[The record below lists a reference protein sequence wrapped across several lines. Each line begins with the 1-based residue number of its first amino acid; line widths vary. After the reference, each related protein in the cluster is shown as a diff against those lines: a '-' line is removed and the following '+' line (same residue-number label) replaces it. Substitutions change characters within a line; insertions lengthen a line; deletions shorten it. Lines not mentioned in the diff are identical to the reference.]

1 MPADE
6 AAYNAIKHLAAT
18 YPDVAPHGAALPL
31 IVYQQVGGRAEAF
44 TENTAPAFEVAR
56 IQVSCWAASRSAAA
70 TLSKAVE
77 TALIQAAGCT
87 ARPLAARVSVFEPD
101 GNEYGTHQDFEI
113 TTNN

>member
-1 MPADE
+1 MDADK
-6 AAYNAIKHLAAT
+6 ATYAAIKHLAAT

-44 TENTAPAFEVAR
+44 TENTAPAFEAAR
-56 IQVSCWAASRSAAA
+56 IQVSCWAASRSEAS

-77 TALIQAAGCT
+77 TALIQSAACI
-87 ARPLAARVSVFEPD
+87 ARPMAARVSVFEPD

-113 TTNN
+113 TTDN